1 MQFLVRLKSKYLI
14 ASTSI
19 VAILCMLITGSLF
32 VSTPQTQAAT
42 LSHSHATVYHSVTK
56 GTIAPAGIAD
66 PRHPPQAAA
75 TQAAVKKTVDK
86 GQRLMPRATSQA
98 QTASSQ
104 IHAFDSER
112 QAGKILRNFN
122 GVSSLDSE
130 VTNFGAEFEPPDQGL
145 CVGNGFVLEP
155 VNSAFTIYRTNGSV
169 VLGPLNVNVL
179 FNDGLKQFTSD
190 PRCFFDKTTN
200 TWIAIILFISDD
212 NTQGRTDIAINR
224 SGDPT
229 TPWTVYHLDATDDG
243 SNGMPSHAGC
253 PCFGDQP
260 LLGIDSQ
267 NVYINTNEFS
277 ILGPQANGAQVYAL
291 SKSQLFS
298 LKQNV
303 HFVHFDN
310 INIGGAVATSIQP
323 AFTYGHADAGFF
335 LNSLDPNGTSDNR
348 LGVWALTNRDEVSE
362 GGVPTLSSMV
372 IASETYAVPPPAIQK
387 GTTQILDSGDDRL
400 QEVQFINGDLFGAL
414 DTSVNIVN
422 DTAPRAGIAWF
433 QVHPSVDDGLISD
446 SRLVNQG
453 YLASLGNYL
462 LYPSIQVSFDHTAVI
477 VFTFSGPNNFPSAAY
492 SFKHEDSAR
501 FSNVRIAADGT
512 GFYNE
517 DNQPRWGD
525 YSWAT
530 LDPNSSTFWLAIEYV
545 PPVSSQTTDGV
556 FNWGTRV
563 FRVNGDE

>member
-1 MQFLVRLKSKYLI
+1 
-14 ASTSI
+14 
-19 VAILCMLITGSLF
+19 MLITGSLF
-32 VSTPQTQAAT
+32 LRPPSTQAST
-42 LSHSHATVYHSVTK
+42 LSNSKATVYHSVTK
-56 GTIAPAGIAD
+56 GTITPAGIAD

-75 TQAAVKKTVDK
+75 TQASIRRRVDK
-86 GQRLMPRATSQA
+86 GQHLLPKAASQGA
-98 QTASSQ
+98 VASQ
-104 IHAFDSER
+104 INAADSR
-112 QAGKILRNFN
+112 QQAGNILRNFD

-155 VNSAFTIYRTNGSV
+155 VNSAFRIFRTNGST

-200 TWIAIILFISDD
+200 TWVAIILFINDT
-212 NTQGRTDIAINR
+212 NTGARTDIAVNH

-243 SNGMPSHAGC
+243 TNGTPSHPGC

-267 NVYINTNEFS
+267 NVYISTNEFPLAS
-277 ILGPQANGAQVYAL
+277 NGFNGAQVYAL

-298 LKQNV
+298 LKSSVN
-303 HFVHFDN
+303 FVHFDN
-310 INIGGAVATSIQP
+310 LSIGGAVAASVQP
-323 AFTYGHADAGFF
+323 ATVYGHADAGFF
-335 LNSLDPNGTSDNR
+335 LNSLDPFNTFDNR
-348 LGVWALTNRDEVSE
+348 LGVWALTNREAVSD
-362 GGVPTLSSMV
+362 GGIPTLSSMV
-372 IASETYAVPPPAIQK
+372 ITSEPYGVPPPAIQK
-387 GTTQILDSGDDRL
+387 GTTQILDSGDDRM
-400 QEVQFINGDLFGAL
+400 QEVQFINGNLYGAL
-414 DTSVNIVN
+414 ATNVTIPN

-433 QVHPSVDDGLISD
+433 QVHPAVDDGLISD
-446 SRLVNQG
+446 SHVVHQG

-462 LYPSIQVSFDHTAVI
+462 LYPSIQVSFEHTAVI

-492 SFKHEDSAR
+492 SFKHEDAAS
-501 FSNVRIAADGT
+501 FSNVRIAANGS

-517 DNQPRWGD
+517 NNQPRWGD

-530 LDPNSSTFWLAIEYV
+530 LDPNSSTFWLAIEYM
-545 PPVSSQTTDGV
+545 PPLSSQTTDGV

-563 FRVNGDE
+563 FHVNGDE